1 MEGKQCHT
9 DNKQDSKASE
19 VADSKIITKW
29 NIFKACFLR
38 EVLLVK
44 RSFAVHV
51 FKAIQIIFLS
61 FVLAT
66 LFFRTEMNHNTV
78 YDGNKFMGSFFM
90 GIAVVNFN
98 GMTELAIIIK
108 RLPTFYKQRELLGLP
123 GWASLCSIFV
133 VNIPMSLMETGLWTC
148 STYYSIGYAPSPMRY
163 H

>member
-1 MEGKQCHT
+1 M
-9 DNKQDSKASE
+9 
-19 VADSKIITKW
+19 
-29 NIFKACFLR
+29 R

-44 RSFAVHV
+44 RNFAVHI

-66 LFFRTEMNHNTV
+66 IFFRTEMNHNTV
-78 YDGNKFMGSFFM
+78 FDGNKFMGSFFM

-108 RLPTFYKQRELLGLP
+108 RLPTFYKQREVLGLP
-123 GWASLCSIFV
+123 RWAILCSIFL

>member
-1 MEGKQCHT
+1 M
-9 DNKQDSKASE
+9 
-19 VADSKIITKW
+19 
-29 NIFKACFLR
+29 R

-44 RSFAVHV
+44 RNFAVHI

-66 LFFRTEMNHNTV
+66 IFFITEMNHNTV
-78 YDGNKFMGSFFM
+78 FDGNKFMGSFFT
-90 GIAVVNFN
+90 GISVVNFN

-108 RLPTFYKQRELLGLP
+108 RLPTFYKQREVLGLP
-123 GWASLCSIFV
+123 RWAILCSIFL

-148 STYYSIGYAPSPMRY
+148 STYYSIGYAPSPIRY